1 MSEIQALLDEVRL
14 LRNRLVEVSAEL
26 NERAGV
32 SPPQRA
38 VLEQLH
44 RSGAD
49 TVPGIARARNVT
61 RQHIQTIV
69 NDLVA
74 LGLAQLEP
82 NPTHRRS
89 PLIALRDSGSR
100 VIQEILA
107 TESRYLADHL
117 ADLDVRAVRAATRTL
132 ADLRQRL

>member
-1 MSEIQALLDEVRL
+1 MNELQALIDEVRL

-26 NERAGV
+26 NARSGI

-44 RSGAD
+44 RSGAE

-74 LGLAQLEP
+74 LGLAELEP
-82 NPTHRRS
+82 NPAHQRS
-89 PLIALRDSGSR
+89 PLITLRESGSR
-100 VIQEILA
+100 AITEILA
-107 TESRYLADHL
+107 DESRYLADHL
-117 ADLDVRAVRAATRTL
+117 AGVDVRAVRAATSTL
-132 ADLRQRL
+132 ADLRRRL